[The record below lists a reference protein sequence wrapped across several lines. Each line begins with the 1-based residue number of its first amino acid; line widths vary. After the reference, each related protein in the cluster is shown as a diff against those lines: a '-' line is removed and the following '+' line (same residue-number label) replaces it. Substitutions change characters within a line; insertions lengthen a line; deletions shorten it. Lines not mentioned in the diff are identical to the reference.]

1 MKVVDV
7 NVFVHATN
15 TQAPESR
22 AAAGW
27 LRHAYASGEPV
38 GLAWAVVLGFVR
50 ITTRRGIFA
59 APLSAEQAI
68 ATINTFLSHPATC
81 IIEPTP
87 RHWPVLSRLLVAAGT
102 AGNLTM
108 DAHLAAL
115 AIEHGAS
122 VVSFDRDF
130 ERFAGL
136 SVELLTA

>member
-7 NVFVHATN
+7 NVFVSAAN
-15 TQAPESR
+15 TQGHESQ
-22 AAAGW
+22 AAATW
-27 LRHAYASGEPV
+27 LRRAYGSGDPV

-50 ITTRRGIFA
+50 ITTRRGILA
-59 APLSAEQAI
+59 SPLSAEQAI
-68 ATINTFLSHPATC
+68 AVMNSFLNHPSTC
-81 IIEPTP
+81 IVEPTP

-102 AGNLTM
+102 AGNLTL

-115 AIEHGAS
+115 AIEHGAT

-136 SVELLTA
+136 SFELLTA